1 MSNITKKNTTEPLPK
16 LEVLSDIVTRQVPI
30 RPNKTALIFEGNSLT
45 YKELDDGS
53 NRTANGLLSWGVKPG
68 DRIAYLGK
76 NSHHYYELLFGVA
89 KAGAVLCPI
98 NWRLALPEIEY
109 ILNDFKPRILFVGI
123 EFIEKINPLRKAVNC
138 IEHIVTMEESELPE
152 VHYTDWQQQHPTE
165 PTGIRRKET
174 DDALQMYTSGTTGH
188 PKGAILSNK
197 SLITAYERFRD
208 RPNPS
213 WNVWNDKDVSLIPM
227 PGFHIGGTAWGLTTM
242 AHGATGVVMRNFV
255 PTDVLGY
262 IDEFKISK
270 LFLVPAALQIVVN
283 QEGVN
288 DVDFSQL
295 NFIFYGAA
303 PMPLPLLE
311 KSIDTFG
318 CGFAQ
323 FYGMTETSG
332 TICAL
337 PPEDHDINGNVR
349 MGSVGKALPGVAI
362 KVWGETGQELP
373 SGEVGEIV
381 TRSEMNMNGYWNLP
395 DATSS
400 TLTDEGWL
408 QTGDMGY
415 LDADGYL
422 FLKDRKKDMIISGGE
437 NIYPAEVENALYSH
451 PKVADAAVIG
461 VPDKKWG
468 EAVKACIVMKP
479 GECLTEAEI
488 IAWTREKIAKF
499 KCPKS
504 VDFLDTLPRNPSG
517 KVLRRLLRAPYQDG
531 S

>member
-1 MSNITKKNTTEPLPK
+1 MPEHKNSITKQSLPK
-16 LEVLSDIVTRQVPI
+16 LEVLSDIVTRQIPI
-30 RPNKTALIFEGNSLT
+30 RPNKTALIFEEDSLT
-45 YKELDDGS
+45 YKQLDDGS
-53 NRTANGLLSWGVKPG
+53 NSVANGLVKWGVKPG
-68 DRIAYLGK
+68 ERVGYLGK

-109 ILNDFKPRILFVGI
+109 ILKDFKPRILFVGI
-123 EFIEKINPLRKAVNC
+123 EFINKVAPLRDKVDC
-138 IEHIVTMEESELPE
+138 IKHIVPMEESELPE
-152 VHYTDWQQQHPTE
+152 MHYTAWQQQHPST

-197 SLITAYERFRD
+197 SLLTPYERFRD

-213 WNVWNDKDVSLIPM
+213 WNVWTDQDVSLIPM

-255 PTDVLGY
+255 PTEVLGY
-262 IDEFKISK
+262 IDKFKISK

-283 QEGVN
+283 QDGVN

-295 NFIFYGAA
+295 KFIFYGAA

-311 KSIDTFG
+311 KSINTFG

-332 TICAL
+332 TISAL
-337 PPEDHDINGNVR
+337 APEDHDINGNER
-349 MGSVGKALPGVAI
+349 MGSVGKALPDVEI
-362 KVWGETGQELP
+362 QIWDDTGTELP
-373 SGEVGEIV
+373 RGKVGEIV
-381 TRSEMNMNGYWNLP
+381 TQSTMNMNGYWNLP
-395 DATSS
+395 EATSS
-400 TLTDEGWL
+400 TLTNEGWL

-437 NIYPAEVENALYSH
+437 NIYPKEVEIVLVTH
-451 PKVADAAVIG
+451 PSIAEAAVIG
-461 VPDKKWG
+461 IPHQKWG
-468 EAVKACIVMKP
+468 EAVKACVVLKP
-479 GECLTEAEI
+479 GTKASAEEI
-488 IAWTREKIAKF
+488 INWTRERIATF

-504 VDFLDTLPRNPSG
+504 VDFLDVLPRNPSG
-517 KVLRRLLRAPYQDG
+517 KVLKRELRIIYEG
-531 S
+531 G

>member
-1 MSNITKKNTTEPLPK
+1 MPTRTKKQSNQPLPRLK
-16 LEVLSDIVTRQVPI
+16 VLPDIVTRQVAI
-30 RPNKTALIFEGNSLT
+30 RPDKTALAFEGDSLS

-53 NRTANGLLSWGVKPG
+53 NRSANGLINWGVKPG
-68 DRIAYLGK
+68 ERIGYLGK
-76 NSHHYYELLFGVA
+76 NSHHYYELLLGVA

-109 ILNDFKPRILFVGI
+109 ILNDFKPRVLFVGI
-123 EFIEKINPLRKAVNC
+123 EFIDKIAPLRKALDC
-138 IEHIVTMEESELPE
+138 IEYIVPMQESDLSEA
-152 VHYTDWQQQHPTE
+152 HYTLWQKQHPAT

-188 PKGAILSNK
+188 PKGAILSNL
-197 SLITAYERFRD
+197 SILNTYERFRD
-208 RPNPS
+208 RPTPN
-213 WNVWNDKDVSLIPM
+213 WNVWTDKDVSLIPM
-227 PGFHIGGTAWGLTTM
+227 PCFHIGGTAWGLTTM

-283 QEGVN
+283 QDGVN

-295 NFIFYGAA
+295 KFIFYGAA

-311 KSIDTFG
+311 KSINTFG

-332 TICAL
+332 TISAL
-337 PPEDHDINGNVR
+337 PPEDHDINGNDR
-349 MGSVGKALPGVAI
+349 MGSVGKALPDITI
-362 KVWGETGQELP
+362 KIWDTTGNELP

-381 TRSEMNMNGYWNLP
+381 TRSTMNMNGYWNLP
-395 DATSS
+395 DATRS

-437 NIYPAEVENALYSH
+437 NIYPKEVEIVLVTH
-451 PKVADAAVIG
+451 PSIAEAAVIG
-461 VPDKKWG
+461 IPHQKWG
-468 EAVKACIVMKP
+468 EAVKACVVLKP
-479 GECLTEAEI
+479 GKKASPEEI
-488 IAWTREKIAKF
+488 ISWTRERIATF

-504 VDFLDTLPRNPSG
+504 VDFMDVLPRNPSG
-517 KVLRRLLRAPYQDG
+517 KVLKRELRDAYG
-531 S
+531 